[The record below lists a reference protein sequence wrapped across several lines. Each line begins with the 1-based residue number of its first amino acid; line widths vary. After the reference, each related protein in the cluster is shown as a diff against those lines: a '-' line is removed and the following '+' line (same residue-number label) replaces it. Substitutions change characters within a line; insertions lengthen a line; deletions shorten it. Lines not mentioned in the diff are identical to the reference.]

1 METHYSIFLPGEF
14 HGQRSLVGSSPWGSQ
29 RVAMNSVIIHLL
41 SKSESNFFYYAF
53 LILMPMFNLP
63 PYYR

>member
-29 RVAMNSVIIHLL
+29 RVAMNRVIIHLL